1 MDKVYQ
7 KCHQYECDTRL
18 AYWLN
23 WHINPIEKIG
33 VTTLLHCPRLTRWL
47 IKKTKNW

>member
-33 VTTLLHCPRLTRWL
+33 VTTLLRWPRLTRWL